1 MDLIHEIASH
11 KSSKALDDLVSQMS
25 LEEMKKIV
33 ELSGFET
40 KAIESIG
47 KPKFNE
53 YDGPAGLNKVV
64 FSSIPGKWTIFPNET
79 VIGQTFNT
87 NLAYQ
92 LGLSIAKEGNES
104 GIRGWYAP
112 GANIHRTPFTGRNYE
127 YYSEDSLLSGEMAGE
142 TASGA
147 KANGMYVYMKHLVL
161 CEQGDNSTNVY
172 TFATEQAL
180 REIYL
185 KPFEKAVKNYGLM
198 GVMSSFNNV
207 GAIWSGANHALMT
220 EILRNEWG
228 FDGVVITDYTKGTS
242 PMSPK
247 AGVVSGNDLWLCPFG
262 KSLNPLPID
271 DPVYM
276 NCAKNSVK
284 NYIYAICNTFD
295 YYKNY
300 NHDND
305 SVTVNI
311 EKNIAKDEASPAWM
325 ISVIIVNTIGIIGII
340 IWFYFG
346 YFGKEK

>member
-1 MDLIHEIASH
+1 
-11 KSSKALDDLVSQMS
+11 
-25 LEEMKKIV
+25 
-33 ELSGFET
+33 
-40 KAIESIG
+40 
-47 KPKFNE
+47 
-53 YDGPAGLNKVV
+53 
-64 FSSIPGKWTIFPNET
+64 
-79 VIGQTFNT
+79 
-87 NLAYQ
+87 
-92 LGLSIAKEGNES
+92 
-104 GIRGWYAP
+104 
-112 GANIHRTPFTGRNYE
+112 
-127 YYSEDSLLSGEMAGE
+127 
-142 TASGA
+142 
-147 KANGMYVYMKHLVL
+147 
-161 CEQGDNSTNVY
+161 
-172 TFATEQAL
+172 
-180 REIYL
+180 
-185 KPFEKAVKNYGLM
+185 M

-242 PMSPK
+242 PMSPT

-305 SVTVNI
+305 SITVNI

-346 YFGKEK
+346 YFRKEK